1 MSDAAVAV
9 HPDWGFAPR
18 HAEGSAQVAL
28 PADTPIF
35 LDSTGHRARVVRTVG
50 RLTVVLGA
58 VWTAGVIAGATG
70 TTSLPALGSS
80 LASRPSAPAL
90 AGPARRSGRTF
101 VAQNPT
107 GALEP
112 PLDSTAP
119 VGRRSAG

>member
-80 LASRPSAPAL
+80 LASRPSA
-90 AGPARRSGRTF
+90 RRSGRTF
-101 VAQNPT
+101 VAQNPA

-112 PLDSTAP
+112 PLDSTAL